1 MTTIRVLIVDDS
13 AVIRR
18 LLTAV
23 IDTDPA
29 IDVVG
34 VAHDDQMGLQ
44 RIDELQPDLVT
55 LDVEMPIMDGIT
67 TLRHIRKR
75 YPRLPVVM
83 FARSPSGAHQ
93 RPSRRRASAPAT
105 T

>member
-1 MTTIRVLIVDDS
+1 VLIVDDS

-34 VAHDDQMGLQ
+34 VAHDGQMGLQ